1 MELLFD
7 FKAFLKQ
14 VSTTSG
20 VYKMLDK
27 ADKVLYVGKAVN
39 LKNRLTSYYKKLAI
53 DNKVT
58 NLIQATYRIETFIT
72 QNSTEALLLEQNFI
86 KSFKPKY
93 NVLLKDDKSYPFLYL
108 TAHSHYPALVFKRD
122 NPNSSNATHKKTKA
136 SYFGPYPSSDLVKKN
151 LSILQQI
158 FLLRSCSDNIFNNRS
173 RPCLMYQIKRC
184 SAPCVN
190 KISTDDYLE
199 DVRNATLFL
208 KGNHKILTSKIREQ
222 MQLASEALEFE
233 KAAKFRDILRNIS
246 KFNTQQ
252 DVVNKN
258 TYNLDVC
265 SLTTSPSVCFYIMFV
280 RGGKIV
286 GDKYFTLSQSAY
298 LLQAD
303 VLTHNL
309 LAQFY
314 LNSNL
319 VFGVPQKIVLSEK
332 VTEKTLLEETINNQH
347 SSNLDIDIVE
357 SRHGQKYKWLQM
369 AQNNLNN
376 IVIKNTAAL
385 QANFIDL
392 QNKLG
397 IEKNI
402 NLIECF
408 DVSHI
413 SGSNTVAACVAYDNN
428 GKLASRWR
436 KYNIKT
442 ATNNDYASMYETL
455 MRHYSNIL
463 TEDLSM
469 PELIVID
476 GGKGQLK
483 MAWEAMKE
491 LNITNIYLLAIS
503 KGRKRIDGTETLY
516 FIKDMLSATLSYTTL
531 DMPNSKGGQLLIT
544 IRNKVHNFAITSHR
558 KKRSKVTFT
567 SQLHQLEGVGKKRC
581 QLLLEHFG
589 SIKSMQDASVNDFTK
604 IAGISKI
611 MAHKIH
617 AQLANIHKL

>member
-1 MELLFD
+1 
-7 FKAFLKQ
+7 
-14 VSTTSG
+14 
-20 VYKMLDK
+20 
-27 ADKVLYVGKAVN
+27 
-39 LKNRLTSYYKKLAI
+39 
-53 DNKVT
+53 
-58 NLIQATYRIETFIT
+58 
-72 QNSTEALLLEQNFI
+72 
-86 KSFKPKY
+86 
-93 NVLLKDDKSYPFLYL
+93 
-108 TAHSHYPALVFKRD
+108 
-122 NPNSSNATHKKTKA
+122 
-136 SYFGPYPSSDLVKKN
+136 
-151 LSILQQI
+151 
-158 FLLRSCSDNIFNNRS
+158 
-173 RPCLMYQIKRC
+173 MYQIKRC

-208 KGNHKILTSKIREQ
+208 KGNHKILASKKIREQ

-286 GDKYFTLSQSAY
+286 GDKYFNFSQSAY
-298 LLQAD
+298 PMQAD

-314 LNSNL
+314 LNANL
-319 VFGVPQKIVLSEK
+319 VFGVPQKIILSDK
-332 VTEKTLLEETINNQH
+332 VTEKTLLEDAINNQH
-347 SSNLDIDIVE
+347 ASNINIDIVDTK
-357 SRHGQKYKWLQM
+357 HGQKYKWLQM

-397 IEKNI
+397 IESNI

-408 DVSHI
+408 DVSHT

-442 ATNNDYASMYETL
+442 ATNNDYAAMYETL
-455 MRHYSNIL
+455 MRHYSKIL
-463 TEDLSM
+463 TQDASM

-483 MAWEAMKE
+483 VAWEAMKE

-516 FIKDMLSATLSYTTL
+516 FIKDMLSATLSYITL

-567 SQLHQLEGVGKKRC
+567 SQLHKLEGVGKKRC

-589 SIKSMQDASVNDFTK
+589 SIKSLQDASVDDLTK
-604 IAGISKI
+604 IVGISRI
-611 MAHKIH
+611 MAQKIH
-617 AQLANIHKL
+617 AQLANIHTHYDSA